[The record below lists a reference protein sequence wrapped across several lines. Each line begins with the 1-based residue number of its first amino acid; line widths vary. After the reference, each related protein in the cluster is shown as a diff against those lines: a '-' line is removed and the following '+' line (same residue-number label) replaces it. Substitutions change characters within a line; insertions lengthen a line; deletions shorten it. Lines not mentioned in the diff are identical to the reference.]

1 MRVYKSNYLTKKRL
15 LAILVATAF
24 IFFVIFCKIFYIQI
38 IWGKNLQARA
48 MDQWTRDLPLTAL
61 RGSITDRNGIV
72 LASSETS
79 YSVYIRGKNIENAQQ
94 VAELLS
100 RVLEM
105 DYGTLLKKTTDKSVS
120 ELTIKRQVPAEKIA
134 EIRSFD
140 LKGVYIAEDSSRV
153 YAYGDFLSQVLG
165 YVSIDNVGQSG
176 IEASYDKYLKGI
188 NGQIL
193 TQTDLIGKELYDENI
208 LYLPSVEGLDVELTI
223 DFTIQTVLENL
234 LTKIIVAHQAKGVRS
249 IVIDCKTGEIL
260 AIASKPSIDLNNLP
274 RNNLSELLKG
284 TKNLLITDVYEPGS
298 TFKVLTAAANIEE
311 HKKGNKRA
319 FSSSYIFNNSGFRVL
334 ESGKINCWT
343 KHSPTKHFNQT
354 LSDAL
359 NNSCNPCFTDIA
371 LSLGVETM
379 YSYLDSFGYG
389 SVLGIDLAGE
399 QAGLLLNKSSVTNGD
414 LARIGFGQAIA
425 VTPLQLAYATA
436 AAVNGGKLMTPYLVK
451 SIRSN
456 DGNLVKS
463 NYPTQK
469 AQPISKESSAELAKM
484 LEGVVTN
491 GSGKLAYIDGYQV
504 GGKTGT
510 AQKYEN
516 GIIAQGK
523 NVSSFVGFFPSA
535 DPQYLCLM
543 IVDEPVGIS
552 YGSQVAAPYVR
563 LIFEQIIAYK
573 NIAPLS

>member
-1 MRVYKSNYLTKKRL
+1 MYKSNYSTKKRL
-15 LAILVATAF
+15 LAIFIATAF

-79 YSVYIRGKNIENAQQ
+79 YTVYIRGKNIEESHR
-94 VAELLS
+94 VAEVLS
-100 RVLEM
+100 SVLEI
-105 DYGTLLKKTTDKSVS
+105 DYNTLLDKITNKSVS
-120 ELTIKRQVPAEKIA
+120 ELTIKRQVSAEKIA

-140 LKGVYIAEDSSRV
+140 MKGVYVAEDSSRV
-153 YAYGDFLSQVLG
+153 YPYGDFLSQVLG

-188 NGQIL
+188 SGQIL
-193 TQTDLIGKELYDENI
+193 TQTDLIGKELYEENV
-208 LYLPSVEGLDVELTI
+208 LYLPSVEGLSVELTI
-223 DFTIQTVLENL
+223 DYTIQTVLENL
-234 LTKIIVAHQAKGVRS
+234 LQKIMIAHQAKGVRS

-260 AIASKPSIDLNNLP
+260 GIASKPSLDLNNLP

-298 TFKVLTAAANIEE
+298 TFKVLTAAANLEE
-311 HKKGNKRA
+311 YNKGNKKA
-319 FSSSYIFNNSGFRVL
+319 FSPTYIFNNSGFRVVD
-334 ESGKINCWT
+334 SGRINCWT
-343 KHSPTKHFNQT
+343 KHSGTKHYNQT

-379 YSYLDSFGYG
+379 YSYLDAFGYG
-389 SVLGIDLAGE
+389 STLGIDLAGE
-399 QAGLLLNKSSVTNGD
+399 QAGLLLNKSSVTKGD

-451 SIRSN
+451 SIRN
-456 DGNLVKS
+456 TDGNLVKS
-463 NYPTQK
+463 YYPTQK
-469 AQPISKESSAELAKM
+469 SQPISKETSALLAKM
-484 LEGVVTN
+484 LEGVVSN

-516 GIIAQGK
+516 GVIAQGK
-523 NVSSFVGFFPSA
+523 NVSSFVGFFPAS

-552 YGSQVAAPYVR
+552 YGSQVAAPYVK